1 MRKRRE
7 IPLFSISFLDLLSG
21 ALGAVIILY
30 VAIPKNVPKAEDQ
43 NVVKSETFAATLK
56 DLNAAKDEVA
66 KLKDEIREKDEKLK
80 ELGKPV
86 PALPIGAVAV
96 AESSG
101 ERNDL
106 DIGFK
111 FKGKKIVFAIDTS
124 LSMQDED
131 RIGQVK
137 AGIKMLF
144 TSLPPAYNI
153 DVVQFPQGE
162 RAPFKSLFG
171 TVKEANTMNKLDAFD
186 FVYRMRPSGG
196 TPTRDVLLFI
206 LKNYEGITDIVLLS
220 DGAPSLHNSNQ
231 KDDIYDILRV
241 VRENNPTKIQI
252 STMGVGSDF
261 IKDKTS
267 DRYKFLHSLSE
278 QNNGFFVGF

>member
-30 VAIPKNVPKAEDQ
+30 VAIPKNVPPMKIDSTDTEKVELLKEVKASQ
-43 NVVKSETFAATLK
+43 
-56 DLNAAKDEVA
+56 DEIA
-66 KLKDEIREKDEKLK
+66 KLKEALEEKEAKLK
-80 ELGKPV
+80 EVSQPTTIGSGAPV
-86 PALPIGAVAV
+86 ETEGP
-96 AESSG
+96 
-101 ERNDL
+101 RTDL

-111 FKGKKIVFAIDTS
+111 FKGRNIVFAIDTS
-124 LSMQDED
+124 MSMMDED

-137 AGIKMLF
+137 AGVKMLF
-144 TSLPPAYNI
+144 TSLPPTYSI
-153 DVVQFPQGE
+153 EVVQFPQGQ

-171 TVKEANTMNKLDAFD
+171 TIKEANTSNKIDAFD
-186 FVYRMRPSGG
+186 FIYRMRPDGG

-206 LKNYEGITDIVLLS
+206 LKNYDDVSDIVLLS
-220 DGAPSLHNSNQ
+220 DGAPSLHNSNK

-241 VRENNPTKIQI
+241 VRENNPKKIQI
-252 STMGVGSDF
+252 STIGVGADF

-267 DRYKFLHSLSE
+267 DRYKFLSSLSE
-278 QNNGFFVGF
+278 QHNGFFVGF